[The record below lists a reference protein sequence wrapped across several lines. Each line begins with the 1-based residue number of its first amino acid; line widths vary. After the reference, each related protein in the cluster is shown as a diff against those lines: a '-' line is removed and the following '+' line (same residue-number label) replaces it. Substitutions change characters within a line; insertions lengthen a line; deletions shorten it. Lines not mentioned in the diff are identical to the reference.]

1 MIGSYDNQK
10 QSSAGAAVGKFT
22 ALDGGHEYVSA
33 NIAQHP
39 FLDNVLI
46 ATYFYEADITR
57 TFRYRF
63 YEFMKDDSKSIIMK
77 LYRPLLATE
86 EKLKKLG
93 YVVEDAKLPDIKDL
107 EYLSDCDVIWKKNL
121 SSYTGL
127 LVKGQARVKSLANP
141 AVDFL
146 VKDEL
151 KLRKSEL
158 WINDRVYTS
167 DGQQIIGNKDGIPY
181 KMDKKKPQRDSFGAK
196 QVYEPW

>member
-93 YVVEDAKLPDIKDL
+93 YVVEDAKLPD
-107 EYLSDCDVIWKKNL
+107 
-121 SSYTGL
+121 
-127 LVKGQARVKSLANP
+127 
-141 AVDFL
+141 
-146 VKDEL
+146 
-151 KLRKSEL
+151 RKS
-158 WINDRVYTS
+158 V
-167 DGQQIIGNKDGIPY
+167 
-181 KMDKKKPQRDSFGAK
+181 
-196 QVYEPW
+196 V